1 MSDKPSQASDT
12 QKTATLKSQFDD
24 FFKSRPAKHQDIEK
38 GRLEDL
44 NRFQS
49 EHFSH
54 FYQPNVLVETKQIVN
69 GMLSAFAKRVEPP
82 HGPATI
88 YFDFVDSIAPN
99 GMTFTQEG
107 NYFIGIT
114 TRLLL
119 DFDSANLALAGSG
132 AVRDL
137 LATPDPRKAP
147 HATWALITAFLAL
160 QLQFTVF
167 HELGHMVHGDRDAR
181 KFRKEFVPTANEA
194 LLIHFPPQEAEQAKE
209 YLADRHAVRM
219 LLENYLNKTRG
230 RAIVDSIESTLAE
243 EECLLRLIILSIAA
257 VFFFGPS
264 DRFHLPIVRQRPYP
278 CDLARLN
285 IVMRSIVEWAESK
298 NLPTVRAWAH
308 DPCNFELITSRLRQA
323 VDNPEKVDEWLA
335 QGDYLHS
342 EAGSHYLDVIYRDGG
357 VITPKT
363 EENWWR
369 ITAAI

>member
-1 MSDKPSQASDT
+1 MSDKPSRASDT
-12 QKTATLKSQFDD
+12 PKIATLESQFDD
-24 FFKSRPAKHQDIEK
+24 FFKSRPASHQEIEK
-38 GRLEDL
+38 GRLEDTKT
-44 NRFQS
+44 FQDQ
-49 EHFSH
+49 HFSQ
-54 FYQPNVLVETKQIVN
+54 FYQADVLVETKQVVN
-69 GMLSAFAKRVEPP
+69 SMLSAFGKRVEPP
-82 HGPATI
+82 FGPATI

-119 DFDSANLALAGSG
+119 DFDSADIALAGSG

-137 LATPDPRKAP
+137 IALPDPREAP
-147 HATWALITAFLAL
+147 RATWALITALFAL

-167 HELGHMVHGDRDAR
+167 HELGHIVHGDKDAR

-194 LLIHFPPQEAEQAKE
+194 LLVHFPPQEAEQAKE

-219 LLENYLNKTRG
+219 LLENYLSKPRG

-243 EECLLRLIILSIAA
+243 EECLLRLIVLSIAA

-264 DRFHLPIVRQRPYP
+264 NRFYLPIVRQRPYP

-285 IVMRSIVEWAESK
+285 IVMRSIVEWAETK

-308 DPCNFELITSRLRQA
+308 DSNNFELITSRLRQA

-335 QGDYLHS
+335 QGDYLRS
-342 EAGSHYLDVIYRDGG
+342 ESGSHYLDVIYRDGG
-357 VITPKT
+357 VITPKV
-363 EENWWR
+363 EENWWK
-369 ITAAI
+369 ITVEV